1 MGAEAAALDARQ
13 SLERLF
19 HEFQEQPLAFVG
31 GGGARKTRARAAV
44 GVGRQ
49 GELRDRQQLP
59 ADVAQ
64 RQVHLAR
71 RIRKDAVAEHAF
83 REAPGLGFAVAALD
97 ADQRQHAGA
106 DRARCL
112 AADGDARLGDAL
124 DERDHAMMSGI
135 SRVRSLAIWSL
146 RNSLRFF
153 SRRSCSWSWAGSP
166 ARRSITSS
174 RSWCSISRA

>member
-31 GGGARKTRARAAV
+31 GG
-44 GVGRQ
+44 
-49 GELRDRQQLP
+49 
-59 ADVAQ
+59 
-64 RQVHLAR
+64 
-71 RIRKDAVAEHAF
+71 DA
-83 REAPGLGFAVAALD
+83 G
-97 ADQRQHAGA
+97 
-106 DRARCL
+106 
-112 AADGDARLGDAL
+112 LGDAL

-166 ARRSITSS
+166 ASRSITSS